1 MVYSSFYFL
10 ELKEVQDCTEYRF
23 EIFSFARV
31 SPHAVVGPS
40 PSEKKKKNHGR
51 SIIHW
56 AFSFQKLAPTPTFE
70 AVDVIYSYI
79 YSSYF
84 YLALNEIIDFVRNF
98 SVFGVI
104 EYLVIICW
112 DK

>member
-84 YLALNEIIDFVRNF
+84 YLALNVIIDFVRNF

-104 EYLVIICW
+104 EYVVIICW

>member
-1 MVYSSFYFL
+1 MAWSPKAKSRNRNRSNIEVAYLNRCIKNPNFHCQWYILPFIFL

-51 SIIHW
+51 SIIH
-56 AFSFQKLAPTPTFE
+56 
-70 AVDVIYSYI
+70 
-79 YSSYF
+79 
-84 YLALNEIIDFVRNF
+84 
-98 SVFGVI
+98 
-104 EYLVIICW
+104 
-112 DK
+112 

>member
-40 PSEKKKKNHGR
+40 PSEKKRKIMEDRPFTELFPSKNWHQLPP
-51 SIIHW
+51 SKQSTSFIH
-56 AFSFQKLAPTPTFE
+56 TFIV
-70 AVDVIYSYI
+70 ATFI
-79 YSSYF
+79 
-84 YLALNEIIDFVRNF
+84 
-98 SVFGVI
+98 
-104 EYLVIICW
+104 
-112 DK
+112 